1 MSLSPSPR
9 PTSDDQQWPDQQWLS
24 GGKPTSIAGQA
35 AYLAGR
41 AGDTL
46 GLIVVGALSLG
57 LIAVLLI
64 CLILAGIKGSLVA
77 TLLMLLAIAG
87 VVLAFGK
94 FRRQTRQA
102 AVLRSGGAALPRS
115 DVGTEFATLEAERI
129 QKLAH
134 LTLKAG
140 ASLSAPLRQKLN
152 ASATAIRDA
161 LRATAAGG
169 VLTREAHDARQAAD
183 DDLPTALS
191 AYQDLRVTGSGLAY
205 GEVLLSEQLTL
216 IERRMRSISDAQ
228 AQQHTRKLEAG
239 RRYLSVKYGEAD
251 DLQPAEMRVSGQ
263 KVKGEAE
270 R

>member
-1 MSLSPSPR
+1 MSLSPR
-9 PTSDDQQWPDQQWLS
+9 PTSNDQQWLS
-24 GGKPTSIAGQA
+24 GGKPISLAGQA

-46 GLIVVGALSLG
+46 GLIVVGALSFSVIGVLLVCLIIAVSSGGGLG
-57 LIAVLLI
+57 AVLL
-64 CLILAGIKGSLVA
+64 L
-77 TLLMLLAIAG
+77 LLAALG
-87 VVLAFGK
+87 VAFAFAK

-102 AVLRSGGAALPRS
+102 AVLRVGGAALPRS
-115 DVGTEFATLEAERI
+115 DGSENNVAAEFATLEAGRI

-140 ASLSAPLRQKLN
+140 AALSPPLRQKLN
-152 ASATAIRDA
+152 AAATATRDA

-216 IERRMRSISDAQ
+216 IERRMRAISEAQ
-228 AQQHTRKLEAG
+228 AQQHTHKLEAG
-239 RRYLSVKYGEAD
+239 RRYLSVKYGEAED
-251 DLQPAEMRVSGQ
+251 SYPT
-263 KVKGEAE
+263 EAQVH
-270 R
+270 RKSTK